1 MLAKKLRGLN
11 PSMRLVFYYNA
22 NLDLTDYKLYNLT
35 AQHAPDWWLRDENG
49 KVLMAPIDCA
59 FKAAQTPQITRA
71 RARVFPMFQ
80 RIVHFSCP
88 TDCLYFMRRSF
99 IRSAFTCVVA
109 PTNFTGFVPTCSR
122 QGRETSIPVQRQQRG
137 RARL

>member
-1 MLAKKLRGLN
+1 MTVFGTTTDSKQCALCRYDFAAPGFAEDKLAVLAKKLRGLN

-59 FKAAQTPQITRA
+59 F
-71 RARVFPMFQ
+71 
-80 RIVHFSCP
+80 
-88 TDCLYFMRRSF
+88 
-99 IRSAFTCVVA
+99 
-109 PTNFTGFVPTCSR
+109 
-122 QGRETSIPVQRQQRG
+122 
-137 RARL
+137 